1 VPALLLAC
9 LAYLSVA
16 LPGSTLGLL
25 WPSMRLSFGQ
35 PVGALGILLVPGIA
49 ASVVSSA
56 VTGRLRVPAGPL
68 VAGVTLLIALAL
80 AAEALAPSM
89 WVMIVGTVLFGIGFG
104 ALDTALNAHASRH
117 FGARD
122 INWMHASYGLGAT
135 LGPLL
140 VTALLS
146 AGRSWRQTYG
156 VMALML
162 AVLGGVLALARRR
175 WDVPASA
182 PDPRPVSPP
191 VPPASALGAVTFTAV
206 ETGIESGAGI
216 WGYLF
221 LTAGRG
227 LPPAAAGV
235 AVAAYWAMMCA
246 GRVVLGPVA
255 ERLGPARVLAAAVA
269 GVPLG
274 AALMALPIPGPG
286 SGALA
291 VAGLMFLG
299 LAAAPIFPLFTL
311 TTGTTRMVSL
321 QVAASAVGGAAI
333 PAGLGLLLG
342 AAGPR
347 LLAPS
352 LLALG
357 LAMGG
362 LYAFIRPASRPS
374 SRLA

>member
-1 VPALLLAC
+1 LLLAC

-25 WPSMRLSFGQ
+25 WPSMRLSLGQ

-49 ASVVSSA
+49 ASVVSST
-56 VTGRLRVPAGPL
+56 VTGRLRVPAGRL
-68 VAGVTLLIALAL
+68 VAGATLLIALAL

-140 VTALLS
+140 VTALLN

-156 VMALML
+156 VMALVL

-175 WDVPASA
+175 WEIPASA

-191 VPPASALGAVTFTAV
+191 APPASALGALTFTAV

>member
-1 VPALLLAC
+1 MPALPLAC

-25 WPSMRLSFGQ
+25 WPSIRLSLGQ

-49 ASVVSSA
+49 ASVVASA

-68 VAGVTLLIALAL
+68 VAGATLLIALAL
-80 AAEALAPSM
+80 TAEALAPSM
-89 WVMIVGTVLFGIGFG
+89 WVMAVGIVLFGVGFG
-104 ALDTALNAHASRH
+104 ALDTALNAHAARH

-140 VTALLS
+140 VTALLA
-146 AGRSWRQTYG
+146 AGRSWRQAYG
-156 VMALML
+156 VMALVL
-162 AVLGGVLALARRR
+162 VALGGVLALARRG
-175 WDVPASA
+175 WEAPASA
-182 PDPRPVSPP
+182 PDPRPAGPS
-191 VPPASALGAVTFTAV
+191 ARSALGALTFTAV
-206 ETGIESGAGI
+206 ETGIESGAGV

-227 LPPAAAGV
+227 LPPAAAGI
-235 AVAAYWAMMCA
+235 AVAAYWAMMCV

-274 AALMALPIPGPG
+274 AALMVLPGP
-286 SGALA
+286 GALA
-291 VAGLMFLG
+291 VAGLMVLG
-299 LAAAPIFPLFTL
+299 LAAAPVFPLFTL

-321 QVAASAVGGAAI
+321 QVAASAVGGAAL

-342 AAGPR
+342 AAGPG

-362 LYAFIRPASRPS
+362 LYAFIRRRA
-374 SRLA
+374 